1 MTANE
6 DTSDCRP
13 ATETQTSAK
22 CIGTNE
28 RTTVGTAQQ
37 RALMVFSASSRF
49 LSLLSF
55 AELTS
60 PSTVLFKTTCRSS
73 SRKSQ
78 SYVLSGVLRC
88 RRAHRSDERRQ
99 ALQRRHNQV
108 LVLVAQP
115 SKVSTVS
122 QTALLSNKQTVW

>member
-60 PSTVLFKTTCRSS
+60 PSTVLLKTTCRSLLEEVAKLRTFRS
-73 SRKSQ
+73 TSLQASPSQ
-78 SYVLSGVLRC
+78 R
-88 RRAHRSDERRQ
+88 
-99 ALQRRHNQV
+99 
-108 LVLVAQP
+108 
-115 SKVSTVS
+115 
-122 QTALLSNKQTVW
+122 